1 MNHIKVKYEDLKN
14 VMEYLE
20 RNALGDVVNI
30 HIETSGAA
38 LVFDLSGAS
47 AEKIQFR
54 IPNSDLGRF
63 VTIIEEK
70 WLHKAKKQ

>member
-1 MNHIKVKYEDLKN
+1 MNHIKIKYEDLKS
-14 VMEYLE
+14 VMDYLE
-20 RNALGDVVNI
+20 RNALGDVINI

-38 LVFDLSGAS
+38 MVLDLSGSS

-54 IPNSDLGRF
+54 IPNSDLDRF

-70 WLHKAKKQ
+70 WLHKTKKQ